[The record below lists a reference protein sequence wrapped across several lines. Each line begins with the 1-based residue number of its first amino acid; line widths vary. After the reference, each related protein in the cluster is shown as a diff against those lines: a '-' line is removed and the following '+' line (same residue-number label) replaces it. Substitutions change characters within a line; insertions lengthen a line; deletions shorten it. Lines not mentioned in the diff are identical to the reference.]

1 MRSAKLTNFLT
12 LLCSVFQLRELNSI
26 MRAELRTPTGLRSK
40 RLVIDIDQIN
50 FIQAYL
56 IELIF
61 HWMPEIMQNFT
72 GFAAPRSV
80 IGPENSHHLFNQ
92 SCATWSPAFSR
103 ASGRFACYYFDFCR
117 LLVTHFHFCFT
128 ALKMRSKK
136 LTSLICKKKLSNWL

>member
-40 RLVIDIDQIN
+40 RLVIDVDQIN

-80 IGPENSHHLFNQ
+80 IGPENSHHLLHQ
-92 SCATWSPAFSR
+92 S
-103 ASGRFACYYFDFCR
+103 D
-117 LLVTHFHFCFT
+117 
-128 ALKMRSKK
+128 KK
-136 LTSLICKKKLSNWL
+136 FKSIVAWDHVSMEPCGYGTPWA

>member
-1 MRSAKLTNFLT
+1 
-12 LLCSVFQLRELNSI
+12 

-50 FIQAYL
+50 FIHIYIFYL

-61 HWMPEIMQNFT
+61 HWMPKIMQNCT

-103 ASGRFACYYFDFCR
+103 ASDS
-117 LLVTHFHFCFT
+117 LLVST
-128 ALKMRSKK
+128 
-136 LTSLICKKKLSNWL
+136 LISVGF

>member
-1 MRSAKLTNFLT
+1 
-12 LLCSVFQLRELNSI
+12 

-103 ASGRFACYYFDFCR
+103 ASDS
-117 LLVTHFHFCFT
+117 LLVST
-128 ALKMRSKK
+128 
-136 LTSLICKKKLSNWL
+136 LISVGF

>member
-1 MRSAKLTNFLT
+1 
-12 LLCSVFQLRELNSI
+12 

-61 HWMPEIMQNFT
+61 HWMPKIMQNCT

-103 ASGRFACYYFDFCR
+103 ASDS
-117 LLVTHFHFCFT
+117 LLVST
-128 ALKMRSKK
+128 
-136 LTSLICKKKLSNWL
+136 LISVGF

>member
-40 RLVIDIDQIN
+40 RLVIDVDQIN

-61 HWMPEIMQNFT
+61 DWTPKIMQNCT
-72 GFAAPRSV
+72 AFASSRSV
-80 IGPENSHHLFNQ
+80 IGPENSHLVTRVFPRFGQ
-92 SCATWSPAFSR
+92 
-103 ASGRFACYYFDFCR
+103 FACYYFDFCR
-117 LLVTHFHFCFT
+117 LLVTHFDFCFT

-136 LTSLICKKKLSNWL
+136 LMSLIFKKKLSN